1 MKMKLVA
8 WEIGGFFFIGFV
20 GAALHFTFELSNFG
34 NMVIAFF
41 SAVNESTWEHLKMV
55 FWPGLIFMLIEYTY
69 VKDFVNNYFVAK
81 TASLLLMPLIISV
94 GWYLYTPFT
103 GRSVFPLDLVL
114 FYLSVG
120 LGQLV
125 SYKLLTTPPLKD
137 RFRKLAIG
145 VFSVMLISFS
155 LFTFFPPR
163 IFLFEHFDLKDT
175 QEYGILDDYEDLRYF
190 TTPEQFNQ

>member
-1 MKMKLVA
+1 
-8 WEIGGFFFIGFV
+8 
-20 GAALHFTFELSNFG
+20 
-34 NMVIAFF
+34 
-41 SAVNESTWEHLKMV
+41 MV

-190 TTPEQFNQ
+190 TTPEQFDQ